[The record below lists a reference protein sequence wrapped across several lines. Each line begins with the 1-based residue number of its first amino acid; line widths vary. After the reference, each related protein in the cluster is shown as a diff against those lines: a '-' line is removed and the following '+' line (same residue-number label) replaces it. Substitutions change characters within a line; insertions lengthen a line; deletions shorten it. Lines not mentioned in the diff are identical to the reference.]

1 MRGRF
6 SEAQI
11 LGFLREVSAGT
22 PAVELCWAHSF
33 SRSTFRGWKAKYGVA
48 IDAEAGR
55 LQDLELE
62 NARLRKSLAI
72 AHSDVER
79 LRHCRCPAQRYSNC
93 SGTNGPSNMLSKRMN
108 GVTSGSWE
116 STTSP

>member
-11 LGFLREVSAGT
+11 LGFLREVAAGT
-22 PAVELCWAHSF
+22 PVVELCWTHSF
-33 SRSTFRGWKAKYGVA
+33 SRSTFRAWKARYGVA

-62 NARLRKSLAI
+62 NARLRKSLAT
-72 AHSDVER
+72 AHSDLAR
-79 LRHCRCPAQRYSNC
+79 LRRQLAGAERRPARA
-93 SGTNGPSNMLSKRMN
+93 MM
-108 GVTSGSWE
+108 
-116 STTSP
+116 STRVPAAVLDRRGALTTTDVP